1 MGVRDR
7 RGPVRTRCAG
17 CNSQFSICNTMSCY
31 LTVWRI
37 MMLRIRCSAMCALC
51 LAAVMIAIGAGRVR
65 AAGDEDKNAAQEKA
79 GKLIALLRS
88 DAPPQEKAITCK
100 QLAIYGGEDAVPALA
115 ALLPD
120 ESLASWARIALE
132 VIPGTAA
139 DEALREAMGKV
150 KGRLLVGVIN
160 SIGFRRDAGAVDGL
174 VRRLADPD
182 SEVASAAAV
191 ALGRIGNAPAA
202 KALEQSLAK
211 APAAVRSAVA
221 EGCILCA
228 ERLLSEGKRAEAAAL
243 YDLVRKAEVPKQRVV
258 EATRG
263 AILARQAAGVPLLV
277 EQLQSADKPLFT
289 AGLRT
294 ARELSGREVTE
305 ALVAEL
311 SRAGPDRQALLILAL
326 ADRGDAAALPVVLQW
341 TKRGPQQSRVA
352 AIRVLKRLADAASLP
367 VLLEAAL
374 EANEE
379 VAQAAADVLAEL
391 PGKEVDDQLAAR
403 LSKAEGRARQVLIQ
417 LAGRRHIAAAVPALL
432 TAIKDPDEQIRSA
445 ALRALGLTIESGDL
459 PVLIARVANP
469 PEKPEE
475 AKAAEEALRTACE
488 RMPDREAC
496 AEKLVAAMSQAPV
509 AAKSSFLEVL
519 AVMGGAKALQAVGA
533 AAKDA
538 RPEIQD
544 TATRLLGEWM
554 TLDAG
559 PVLLDLAK
567 TASDAKY
574 EARALRG
581 YIRLVRQFSMP
592 DDQRAQM
599 CRAALDAA
607 KRDAE
612 KKLVLEVLERYPSV
626 DTLKLAVEAAKIP
639 ALKQDAARVSLVIA
653 GKIGGGSADV
663 QRLLAQVSLERVKIE
678 IVKAEYG
685 AGTKFADVTEA
696 LRQRVRD
703 VPLVVLPSSS
713 YNASFG
719 GDPVPGVVKQ
729 LKVRYQI
736 NGKAAQATFPEDA
749 TIMLP
754 LPK

>member
-1 MGVRDR
+1 
-7 RGPVRTRCAG
+7 
-17 CNSQFSICNTMSCY
+17 
-31 LTVWRI
+31 
-37 MMLRIRCSAMCALC
+37 MLRIRYSAMCAAL

-65 AAGDEDKNAAQEKA
+65 AAGEEDKNAAQEKS

-132 VIPGTAA
+132 VIPGRAA
-139 DEALREAMGKV
+139 DEALREALGKV
-150 KGRLLVGVIN
+150 KGRLLIGVIN
-160 SIGFRRDAGAVDGL
+160 SIGFRCDAGAVENL
-174 VRRLADPD
+174 IQRLKDADP
-182 SEVASAAAV
+182 EVASAAAV
-191 ALGRIGNAPAA
+191 ALGRIGNDRARTVLQETLKEGPAA
-202 KALEQSLAK
+202 LRN
-211 APAAVRSAVA
+211 AAA

-228 ERLLSEGKRAEAAAL
+228 ERLLSEGKRAEAVAS
-243 YDLVRKAEVPKQRVV
+243 YDLVRKADVPQQRAA

-277 EQLQSADKPLFT
+277 EQLQSADKLRF
-289 AGLRT
+289 AMALRT
-294 ARELSGREVTE
+294 ARELPGREVTD

-311 SRAGPDRQALLILAL
+311 GRAGPDRQALLILAL
-326 ADRGDAAALPVVLQW
+326 ADGGDAAALPAVLEW

-352 AIRVLKRLADAASLP
+352 AIRVLRRLADAASVP

-379 VAQAAADVLAEL
+379 VAQAAADVLADL
-391 PGKEVDDQLAAR
+391 PGKGVDDQLAAR
-403 LSKAEGRARQVLIQ
+403 LPKAEGKARQVLIQ
-417 LAGRRHIAAAVPALL
+417 LVGRRHVAAAVPALL
-432 TAIKDPDEQIRSA
+432 QAVKDPDEQIRSA
-445 ALRALGLTIESGDL
+445 ALRALGLTIEFGDL
-459 PVLIARVANP
+459 PVLIARVASP
-469 PEKPEE
+469 AEKPEE

-509 AAKSSFLEVL
+509 AAKGSFLEVL
-519 AVMGGAKALQAVGA
+519 AVIGGAKALQAVGA

-538 RPEIQD
+538 SPEIQD

-567 TASDAKY
+567 TAADAKY

-592 DDQRAQM
+592 DDERGRM
-599 CRAALDAA
+599 CRAALEAA

-612 KKLVLEVLERYPSV
+612 KKLVLEVLERYPSI
-626 DTLKLAVEAAKIP
+626 DTLRLAVEAAKVP
-639 ALKQDAARVSLVIA
+639 SLKDDAARVSVVIA

-663 QRLLAQVSLERVKIE
+663 QRLLAQVGQEPVKIE

-685 AGTKFADVTEA
+685 AGTEFVDVTQV
-696 LRQRVRD
+696 LRRHVRGM
-703 VPLVVLPSSS
+703 PLVVLPSSS

-729 LKVRYQI
+729 LKVQYRI
-736 NGKAAQATFPEDA
+736 NGKAAAATFPENA

-754 LPK
+754 MPK